1 MFAINLTLGLGL
13 VATFGTAV
21 VLTLV
26 LRAQAERSARRR
38 LVPIPVRSTQTPRQ
52 SSRM

>member
-1 MFAINLTLGLGL
+1 MFTINLTLGLGL

-26 LRAQAERSARRR
+26 LRAQAERSARQR
-38 LVPIPVRSTQTPRQ
+38 LVPIPVRADTRRK